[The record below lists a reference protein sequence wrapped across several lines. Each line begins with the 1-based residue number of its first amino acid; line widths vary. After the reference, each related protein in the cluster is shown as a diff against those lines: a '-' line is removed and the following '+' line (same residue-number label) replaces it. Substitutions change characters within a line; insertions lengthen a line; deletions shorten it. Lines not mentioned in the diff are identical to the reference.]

1 MRLGSGSGTAGH
13 GDSQAR
19 CPVPD
24 AETLLCISSRS
35 SLNMSGLS
43 LSGPAAMK
51 GFRV

>member
-1 MRLGSGSGTAGH
+1 MALLGAGH

-24 AETLLCISSRS
+24 AETLLCIKGAISSRS

-43 LSGPAAMK
+43 LSGPAVLK